1 MGAISPATRRRLF
14 GGAIVLFWLV
24 MLGVLV
30 HRELGGRGIL
40 ARRPALARVPHA
52 GESWLGLFVGGQ
64 RIGNIHL
71 VTQPGEHGGRAGVTM
86 HLDLRLR
93 VRVLDAPAELR
104 LAGSIWRALAGSL
117 AAFDLRASSGGHAL
131 QVEGTVEK
139 GLLSGVLHSG
149 GETIPVQARVGRLLE
164 SDDALLGV
172 MPGSGLTPGLETTF
186 ESLDPFTLRAAPAR
200 VRCVREERLRVGG
213 EVVPT
218 RVMEVTVGQASVTA
232 WLDPGGTVVQA
243 EAPFGLTLKRLGR
256 EEVLAPAGRSD
267 APDLLAALRVAP
279 AGHRP
284 QRGAHR
290 MVARI
295 TGVPVA
301 DLPTDDTQTLAPGG
315 SLLVVSPPLPSA
327 ASTSSGH
334 TLPPGYLASALA
346 CNPLVQ
352 CDNAAIKAQ
361 AARIVGAERD
371 VWARALLI
379 NAWVNANLVKK
390 AVLSVPSALDV
401 LASREGDCTEHT
413 VLFTA
418 LARAAGVPT
427 RMAAGLVWSEE
438 LQAFGYHAW
447 PEVFAGRWTWTD
459 PTLGQPIADATHI
472 KLATGGIE
480 DWRGVV
486 AFLGRIRVEVVEIE

>member
-1 MGAISPATRRRLF
+1 MGAISPEVRRRLI

-24 MLGVLV
+24 MLGVLL
-30 HRELGGRGIL
+30 HREMGGRGVL
-40 ARRPALARVPHA
+40 LRRPAVSIPPRA
-52 GESWLGLFVGGQ
+52 GESWLGVLVGGQ
-64 RIGNIHL
+64 RIGTLHL
-71 VTQPGEHGGRAGVTM
+71 LTQPGERDGSPGATM
-86 HLDLRLR
+86 RLDLRLR
-93 VRVLDAPAELR
+93 VRVLDAPAELG
-104 LAGSIWRALAGSL
+104 LTGSIWRAQAAPF
-117 AAFDLRASSGGHAL
+117 AAFEVRASSGGHTVQA
-131 QVEGTVEK
+131 EGTVEK

-164 SDDALLGV
+164 GDDALLGLV
-172 MPGSGLTPGLETTF
+172 PGAGLAPGQDATF
-186 ESLDPFTLRAAPAR
+186 ESIDPFTLQAAPAR
-200 VRCVREERLRVGG
+200 ARCVREERLTVGG
-213 EVVPT
+213 EAVPT
-218 RVMEVTVGQASVTA
+218 RVVEVTVGKASVTA
-232 WLDPGGTVVQA
+232 WLDPGGAVVQA
-243 EAPFGLTLKRLGR
+243 ETPFGLTLRRLGR
-256 EEVLAPAGRSD
+256 EEVLAPPGSSD

-279 AGHRP
+279 AGRRP

-295 TGVPVA
+295 TGVAVA
-301 DLPTDDTQTLAPGG
+301 DLPTDDTQTLASGG
-315 SLLVVSPPLPSA
+315 SLLIVSPPLRRA
-327 ASTSSGH
+327 ASTSSAH
-334 TLPPGYLASALA
+334 TLPPGDLASALS
-346 CNPLVQ
+346 CNALVQ

-379 NAWVNANLVKK
+379 NTWVHANLEKK

-418 LARAAGVPT
+418 LARAASVPT

-447 PEVFAGRWTWTD
+447 PEVFAGHWTWTD
-459 PTLGQPIADATHI
+459 PTLGQPIADATHV

-486 AFLGRIRVEVVEIE
+486 AFLGRIRIEVVEIE